1 MIKGVARD
9 RIRVPNVRLATA
21 LMYHSVRDEKGRAD
35 AGADE
40 IYTVSARQFRDHLAA
55 IRDVG
60 LPVSTISDMSGQEV
74 ATTATRSRNDLPEL
88 EWIADTSQGRL
99 VSDRQRALVLT
110 FNDGLASHLDS
121 VLHLL
126 WEHNMPG
133 EFFVYPA
140 KVGRAG
146 YLSWSELRG
155 MASAGMSIQSH
166 GYSQRYLNDLDDTA
180 VANELIRS
188 RKIIED
194 RIGQAVT
201 VFAAPGGR
209 INAFIAQLAKRV
221 GYRAV
226 CGSRPGHWQ
235 LHSGKQVIPRIA
247 VRANTSTH
255 DISNWINTRRLSLT
269 AQSGRY
275 RMLQAARWALGNEV
289 YDNLRHRYLGD
300 H

>member
-1 MIKGVARD
+1 MIKGVTRQ
-9 RIRVPNVRLATA
+9 RIQVPNVRLATA
-21 LMYHSVRDEKGRAD
+21 LMYHSVRDERGRQD
-35 AGADE
+35 TNADE
-40 IYTVSARQFRDHLAA
+40 IYTIDHRQFREHLRLIQEA
-55 IRDVG
+55 R
-60 LPVSTISDMSGQEV
+60 LPVSTISDIAGQRAGVAVESNSSEQMS
-74 ATTATRSRNDLPEL
+74 EL
-88 EWIADTSQGRL
+88 VGTDRLRGL
-99 VSDRQRALVLT
+99 VSSRQHAIALT

-126 WEHNMPG
+126 WEFNMPG

-166 GYSQRYLNDLDDTA
+166 GYSQRYLNDLGDAA

-188 RKIIED
+188 KKVIED
-194 RIGQAVT
+194 RIGETVT

-209 INAFIAQLAKRV
+209 VNAFIATLAKRV

-226 CGSRPGHWQ
+226 CGSRPGHWRLQ
-235 LHSGKQVIPRIA
+235 SGKPVVPRIA
-247 VRANTSTH
+247 VRATTTVD
-255 DISNWINTRRLSLT
+255 DISNWINIRRLSLT

-275 RMLQAARWALGNEV
+275 RVLQAARWALGNDV
-289 YDNLRHRYLGD
+289 YDHLRQRYLGD

>member
-1 MIKGVARD
+1 MIKGVTRQ
-9 RIRVPNVRLATA
+9 RLQVPNVRLATA
-21 LMYHSVRDEKGRAD
+21 LMYHSVRDESGRQD
-35 AGADE
+35 AKADE
-40 IYTVSARQFRDHLAA
+40 IYTINHRQFREHLQLIQDA
-55 IRDVG
+55 R
-60 LPVSTISDMSGQEV
+60 LPVSTISDIAGQYV
-74 ATTATRSRNDLPEL
+74 TATADAARPGNMLDLVGTDRLQGMVSSREHA
-88 EWIADTSQGRL
+88 I
-99 VSDRQRALVLT
+99 VLT

-126 WEHNMPG
+126 WEYNMPG

-166 GYSQRYLNDLDDTA
+166 GYSQRYLNDLNDTV

-188 RKIIED
+188 KKVIED
-194 RIGQAVT
+194 RIGEPVT

-209 INAFIAQLAKRV
+209 INAFIAALAQRV

-226 CGSRPGHWQ
+226 CGSRPGHWRMQ
-235 LHSGKQVIPRIA
+235 SRKPVVPRIA
-247 VRANTSTH
+247 VRATTTVD
-255 DISNWINTRRLSLT
+255 DIHNWINTRRLSLT
-269 AQSGRY
+269 AQTGRY
-275 RMLQAARWALGNEV
+275 RVLQAARWALGNDV
-289 YDNLRHRYLGD
+289 YDNLRQRYLGD